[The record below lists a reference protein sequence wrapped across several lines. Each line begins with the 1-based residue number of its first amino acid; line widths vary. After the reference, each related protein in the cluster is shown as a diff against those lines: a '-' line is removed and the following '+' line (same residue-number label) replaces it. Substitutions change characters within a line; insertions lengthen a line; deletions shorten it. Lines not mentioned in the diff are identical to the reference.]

1 MPEQFGSPIQGRA
14 REVERTNDVSKW
26 IMIMAGGSVG
36 ALSRYLVAGFA
47 QKLANGAFPVGT
59 LVVNIV
65 GCLLMGVAGAIF
77 AGPHL
82 IREEYRMALLVGF
95 LGAFTTFSTFGAETF
110 SLANAGQFRLAAA
123 NILLSNGL
131 GLVAVWFGYRMSEK
145 WFGV

>member
-1 MPEQFGSPIQGRA
+1 M
-14 REVERTNDVSKW
+14 SKL
-26 IMIMAGGSVG
+26 ILIMAGGSVG
-36 ALSRYLVAGFA
+36 ALLRYLLAGFA
-47 QKLANGAFPVGT
+47 QRLANGSFPLGT
-59 LVVNIV
+59 LVVNVV
-65 GCLLMGVAGAIF
+65 GCLLMGLAGAVF

-123 NILLSNGL
+123 NVLLSNGL
-131 GLVAVWFGYRMSEK
+131 CLVAVWFGYRMSEK